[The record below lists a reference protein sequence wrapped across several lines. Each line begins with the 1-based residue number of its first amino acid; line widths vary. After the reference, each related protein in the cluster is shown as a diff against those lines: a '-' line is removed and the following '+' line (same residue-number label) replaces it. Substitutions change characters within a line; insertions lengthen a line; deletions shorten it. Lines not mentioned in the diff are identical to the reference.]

1 MSDSNSK
8 DVNLYFKEKANIALD
23 FKVDEIVRLYESVEK
38 AYLNDGTVFI
48 LGNGGSASIAEG
60 FCVDL
65 RTHPF
70 VKEDKSITTEIRRL
84 KVISLTESS
93 GLLTGISND
102 IGFENIF
109 SEQMKNFTREPSA
122 NKNSLLICLSGSGN
136 SPNVINAIEFSK
148 LKSIKTCVISG
159 RGGGKA
165 ATLVDIPIIVEGSS
179 NFPGQTGKNDNNFHI
194 EDFQNSISHIIVGLL
209 KKHVESSQASHG

>member
-1 MSDSNSK
+1 MNYTVKSEISLYFQEKASIAQKFPVNEIA
-8 DVNLYFKEKANIALD
+8 NLYK
-23 FKVDEIVRLYESVEK
+23 SVENT
-38 AYLNDGTVFI
+38 YVNDGLIYI

-70 VKEDKSITTEIRRL
+70 VKEDKSLTTETRRL
-84 KVISLTESS
+84 KVVSLTESS

-102 IGFENIF
+102 IGFDNVF
-109 SEQMKNFTREPSA
+109 TEQMKNFVRSGETD
-122 NKNSLLICLSGSGN
+122 KNSLLICLSGSGN
-136 SPNVINAIEFSK
+136 SPNVINAIDFAK
-148 LKSIKTCVISG
+148 TKSIKTSVISG

-165 ATLVDIPIIVEGSS
+165 SKMVDHPIIVNGTS

-209 KKHVESSQASHG
+209 KKYVESNYN

>member
-1 MSDSNSK
+1 MSVSNEE
-8 DVNLYFKEKANIALD
+8 DVALYFREKASIAQGFKTKNILKL
-23 FKVDEIVRLYESVEK
+23 FMLVER
-38 AYLNDGTVFI
+38 AYKSGGLVYV

-70 VKEDKSITTEIRRL
+70 VMEDKSRTTEIQRL
-84 KVISLTESS
+84 KVVSLTESS

-102 IGFENIF
+102 LGFENVF
-109 SEQMKNFTREPSA
+109 AEQMKNFTQDHEN
-122 NKNSLLICLSGSGN
+122 NKNSVLICLSGSGN
-136 SPNVINAIEFSK
+136 SPNVIRAIEYASS
-148 LKSIKTCVISG
+148 LDIETSVISG

-165 ATLVDIPIIVEGSS
+165 AKIVDIPIVIEGNSS
-179 NFPGQTGKNDNNFHI
+179 FPGQTGKNDNNFHI

-209 KKHVESSQASHG
+209 KKYVEKINS

>member
-1 MSDSNSK
+1 MDNTTEADIS
-8 DVNLYFKEKANIALD
+8 LYFREKAEIAKNFPVNKIAGLYQS
-23 FKVDEIVRLYESVEK
+23 VRDTYI
-38 AYLNDGTVFI
+38 NDGLIYI

-60 FCVDL
+60 FCGDL

-70 VKEDKSITTEIRRL
+70 VKEDKSLTTEIRRL
-84 KVISLTESS
+84 KVVSLTESS

-102 IGFENIF
+102 IGFDNVFI
-109 SEQMKNFTREPSA
+109 EQMKNFVRPGEV
-122 NKNSLLICLSGSGN
+122 NRNSLLICLSGSGN
-136 SPNVINAIEFSK
+136 SSNVINT
-148 LKSIKTCVISG
+148 IKFAQTKGIRTSVISG

-165 ATLVDIPIIVEGSS
+165 AKIVDHSIVVEGTS

-209 KKHVESSQASHG
+209 KKYVEKN

>member
-1 MSDSNSK
+1 MGVSAGNTELIS
-8 DVNLYFKEKANIALD
+8 LYFEEKSKIALD
-23 FKVDEIVRLYESVEK
+23 FPIDNISLLYETVKNTYE
-38 AYLNDGTVFI
+38 ADGVVYI

-60 FCVDL
+60 FAVDL

-70 VKEDKSITTEIRRL
+70 VSEDKSITTDIRRL

-102 IGFENIF
+102 VGFDYVF
-109 SEQMKNFTREPSA
+109 SEQMKNFSRSGEINNS
-122 NKNSLLICLSGSGN
+122 SLLICLSGSGN
-136 SPNVINAIEFSK
+136 SKNAIDAIEYA
-148 LKSIKTCVISG
+148 KSNGMKTCTVSG
-159 RGGGKA
+159 RGGGMA
-165 ATLVDIPIIVEGSS
+165 AKIVDIPIIVNGSS

-209 KKHVESSQASHG
+209 KKYVENL

>member
-1 MSDSNSK
+1 MSESNAK
-8 DVNLYFKEKANIALD
+8 D
-23 FKVDEIVRLYESVEK
+23 VRLYFEEK
-38 AYLNDGTVFI
+38 SDIALSFPVNNIIRLYDYIEDAYINDSTVFI

-84 KVISLTESS
+84 KVVSLTESS

-102 IGFENIF
+102 IGFENVF
-109 SEQMKNFTREPSA
+109 SEQMKNFARGDDKDEKSV
-122 NKNSLLICLSGSGN
+122 LVCLSGSGN
-136 SPNVINAIEFSK
+136 SSNVIKAIEFAKS
-148 LKSIKTCVISG
+148 KSIKTSVISG

-165 ATLVDIPIIVEGSS
+165 AELVDVPIVVNGTS

-194 EDFQNSISHIIVGLL
+194 EDFQNSISHIVVGLL
-209 KKHVESSQASHG
+209 KKYIESV

>member
-1 MSDSNSK
+1 VNVGDESSDLIS
-8 DVNLYFKEKANIALD
+8 LYFKEKSDIALKFPIKNILTLYD
-23 FKVDEIVRLYESVEK
+23 SVRNTYES
-38 AYLNDGTVFI
+38 DGIVYI

-60 FCVDL
+60 FAVDL

-70 VKEDKSITTEIRRL
+70 VCEDKSITTEIRRL

-102 IGFENIF
+102 VGFDYVF
-109 SEQMKNFTREPSA
+109 SEQMKNFSRAGKINDT
-122 NKNSLLICLSGSGN
+122 SLLICLSGSGN
-136 SPNVINAIEFSK
+136 SGNAINAIEYANTNGM
-148 LKSIKTCVISG
+148 KTCTISG

-165 ATLVDIPIIVEGSS
+165 AKIVDIPIVVNGSS

-209 KKHVESSQASHG
+209 KKHVENN

>member
-1 MSDSNSK
+1 MIDVNSK
-8 DVNLYFKEKANIALD
+8 EVGLYFKEKSEIALNFEVKD
-23 FKVDEIVRLYESVEK
+23 IVQLYDCVEK
-38 AYLNDGTVFI
+38 AYVNDAMVFI

-109 SEQMKNFTREPSA
+109 SEQMKNFVRDG
-122 NKNSLLICLSGSGN
+122 SLDKYSVLICLSGSGN
-136 SPNVINAIEFSK
+136 SPNVLKAIEFAKSK
-148 LKSIKTCVISG
+148 GIKTSVISG

-165 ATLVDIPIIVEGSS
+165 AKLVDIPIIVKGTS

-194 EDFQNSISHIIVGLL
+194 EDFQNSISHIVVGLL
-209 KKHVESSQASHG
+209 KKYVESV

>member
-1 MSDSNSK
+1 MEKTVGSNLDDIELYFQEKSKIALKFPPDNILQLFNAVEMAYNSDS
-8 DVNLYFKEKANIALD
+8 Y
-23 FKVDEIVRLYESVEK
+23 
-38 AYLNDGTVFI
+38 VFI

-70 VKEDKSITTEIRRL
+70 VEEDKSKTTNLRRL

-102 IGFENIF
+102 VGFDNVF
-109 SEQMKNFTREPSA
+109 SEQMKNFSRERKS
-122 NKNSLLICLSGSGN
+122 NIGNLLICLSGSGN
-136 SPNVINAIEFSK
+136 SPNVIKAIEYA
-148 LKSIKTCVISG
+148 KSHDIKTAVISG

-165 ATLVDIPIIVEGSS
+165 ARIVDIPIVVDGSS

-209 KKHVESSQASHG
+209 KKYLDKSKP

>member
-1 MSDSNSK
+1 MGVSVGNTELIS
-8 DVNLYFKEKANIALD
+8 LYFEEKSKIALD
-23 FKVDEIVRLYESVEK
+23 FPIDNISLLYETVKNTYE
-38 AYLNDGTVFI
+38 ADGVVYI

-60 FCVDL
+60 FAVDL

-70 VKEDKSITTEIRRL
+70 VAEDKSITTDIRRL

-102 IGFENIF
+102 VGFDYVF
-109 SEQMKNFTREPSA
+109 SEQMKNFSRSGEI
-122 NKNSLLICLSGSGN
+122 NNSRLLICLSGSGN
-136 SPNVINAIEFSK
+136 SKNAIDAIEYA
-148 LKSIKTCVISG
+148 KSNGMKTCTVSG
-159 RGGGKA
+159 RGGGMA
-165 ATLVDIPIIVEGSS
+165 AKIVDIPIIVNGSS

-209 KKHVESSQASHG
+209 KKYVENL

>member
-1 MSDSNSK
+1 MSIESENFAK
-8 DVNLYFKEKANIALD
+8 LYFKEKSNLAKD
-23 FKVDEIVRLYESVEK
+23 FPVEK
-38 AYLNDGTVFI
+38 IIILYDAVKEAYDNDSVVFI

-60 FCVDL
+60 FAVDL

-70 VKEDKSITTEIRRL
+70 VQEDKSQTTETRRL

-102 IGFENIF
+102 LGFDSVF
-109 SEQMKNFTREPSA
+109 SEQMKNFTRPE
-122 NKNSLLICLSGSGN
+122 NNNTNILICLSGSGN
-136 SPNVINAIEFSK
+136 SPNAINAINFAK
-148 LKSIKTCVISG
+148 NNNIKTSCISG

-165 ATLVDIPIIVEGSS
+165 AELVDIPIIIEGTS

-209 KKHVESSQASHG
+209 KHYIENNKS

>member
-1 MSDSNSK
+1 MGVSAGNTELIS
-8 DVNLYFKEKANIALD
+8 LYFEEKSKIALD
-23 FKVDEIVRLYESVEK
+23 FPIDNISLLYETVKNTYE
-38 AYLNDGTVFI
+38 ADGVVYI

-60 FCVDL
+60 FAVDL

-70 VKEDKSITTEIRRL
+70 VSEDKSITTDIRRL

-102 IGFENIF
+102 VGFDYVF
-109 SEQMKNFTREPSA
+109 SEQMKNFSRSGETNNS
-122 NKNSLLICLSGSGN
+122 SLLICLSGSGN
-136 SPNVINAIEFSK
+136 SKNAIDAIEYA
-148 LKSIKTCVISG
+148 KSNGMKTCTVSG
-159 RGGGKA
+159 RGGGMA
-165 ATLVDIPIIVEGSS
+165 AKIVDIPIIVNGSS

-209 KKHVESSQASHG
+209 KKYVENL

>member
-1 MSDSNSK
+1 MTDDNH
-8 DVNLYFKEKANIALD
+8 NLISMYFHEKADIATK
-23 FKVDEIVRLYESVEK
+23 FSTDEIFSLYTAVQEAYDTDSVV
-38 AYLNDGTVFI
+38 YI

-60 FCVDL
+60 FAVDL

-70 VKEDKSITTEIRRL
+70 VADDKSITTDLRRL

-102 IGFENIF
+102 IGFENVF
-109 SEQMKNFTREPSA
+109 SEQMKNFSRQGDI
-122 NKNSLLICLSGSGN
+122 NKSSILICLSGSGN
-136 SPNVINAIEFSK
+136 SKNVINAIEYSK
-148 LKSIKTCVISG
+148 KNGIKTCVISG
-159 RGGGKA
+159 RGGGQA
-165 ATLVDIPIIVEGSS
+165 AKIVDIPIVINGTS

-209 KKHVESSQASHG
+209 KKYVETPC

>member
-1 MSDSNSK
+1 MKTEVESDIF
-8 DVNLYFKEKANIALD
+8 LYFQEKAEIAKNFSL
-23 FKVDEIVRLYESVEK
+23 KAIGELYYSLQNTYV
-38 AYLNDGTVFI
+38 NDGLIYI

-70 VKEDKSITTEIRRL
+70 VKEDKSLTTEIRRL
-84 KVISLTESS
+84 KVVSLTESS

-102 IGFENIF
+102 IGFDNVF
-109 SEQMKNFTREPSA
+109 TEQLKNFVRAGEID
-122 NKNSLLICLSGSGN
+122 KNSMLICLSGSGN
-136 SPNVINAIEFSK
+136 SSNVVNAIEFANQRG
-148 LKSIKTCVISG
+148 IKTAVISG

-165 ATLVDIPIIVEGSS
+165 AKIVDHAIVVAGTS

-194 EDFQNSISHIIVGLL
+194 EDFQNSISHILVGLL
-209 KKHVESSQASHG
+209 KNYVENN

>member
-1 MSDSNSK
+1 MNNSIESNIS
-8 DVNLYFKEKANIALD
+8 LYFEEKSIIAKN
-23 FKVDEIVRLYESVEK
+23 FPIHEITKLYKSVENT
-38 AYLNDGTVFI
+38 YINDGFVYI

-70 VKEDKSITTEIRRL
+70 VKEDKSLTTDIRRL
-84 KVISLTESS
+84 KVVSLTESS

-102 IGFENIF
+102 IGFDNVF
-109 SEQMKNFTREPSA
+109 TEQMKNFLRDGET
-122 NKNSLLICLSGSGN
+122 NKNSILICLSGSGN
-136 SPNVINAIEFSK
+136 SQNVLNTIEFAKSK
-148 LKSIKTCVISG
+148 SVKTSLIAG

-165 ATLVDIPIIVEGSS
+165 SGMVDNAIIVNGSS

-194 EDFQNSISHIIVGLL
+194 EDFQNSISHIVVGLL
-209 KKHVESSQASHG
+209 KNYVESISN

>member
-1 MSDSNSK
+1 MSEENKKLIS
-8 DVNLYFKEKANIALD
+8 LYFDEKSRIALD
-23 FKVDEIVRLYESVEK
+23 FSVDNISLLFEAVKS
-38 AYLNDGTVFI
+38 AYDQDGTVYI

-60 FCVDL
+60 FTVDL

-70 VKEDKSITTEIRRL
+70 VSEDKTVTTDIRRL

-102 IGFENIF
+102 VGFDHVF
-109 SEQMKNFTREPSA
+109 VEQMKNFSRSNNTDNS
-122 NKNSLLICLSGSGN
+122 SLLNCLSGSGN
-136 SPNVINAIEFSK
+136 SNNVINAIEYAK
-148 LKSIKTCVISG
+148 KNGIKTSTISG

-165 ATLVDIPIIVEGSS
+165 AEMVDIPIVVNGSS
-179 NFPGQTGKNDNNFHI
+179 IFPGQTGKNDNNFHI

-209 KKHVESSQASHG
+209 KKNIEDL

>member
-1 MSDSNSK
+1 MGVSVGNTELIS
-8 DVNLYFKEKANIALD
+8 LYFEEKSKIALD
-23 FKVDEIVRLYESVEK
+23 FPIDNISLLYETVKNTYE
-38 AYLNDGTVFI
+38 ADGVVYI

-60 FCVDL
+60 FAVDL

-70 VKEDKSITTEIRRL
+70 VAEDKSITTDIRRL

-102 IGFENIF
+102 VGFDYVF
-109 SEQMKNFTREPSA
+109 SEQMKNFSRSGEINNS
-122 NKNSLLICLSGSGN
+122 SLLICLSGSGN
-136 SPNVINAIEFSK
+136 SKNAIDAIEYA
-148 LKSIKTCVISG
+148 KSNGMKTCTVSG
-159 RGGGKA
+159 RGGGMA
-165 ATLVDIPIIVEGSS
+165 AKIVDIPIIVNGSS

-209 KKHVESSQASHG
+209 KKYVENL